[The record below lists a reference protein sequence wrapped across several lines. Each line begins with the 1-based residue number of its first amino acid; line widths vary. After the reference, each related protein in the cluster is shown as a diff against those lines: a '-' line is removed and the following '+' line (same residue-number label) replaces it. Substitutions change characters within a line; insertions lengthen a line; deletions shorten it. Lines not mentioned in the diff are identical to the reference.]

1 MRAVSL
7 RALLAVMMIGAC
19 VAQAGTAGAGCGDV
33 TDDEDVTASD
43 ALTVLRR
50 AVGQSV
56 ELSCTYEDVMLDSTR
71 PAGDE
76 VGLISGYNPDP
87 HLVGITSGGA
97 VDVGYLGTPCWG
109 FAASNPDYRVNF
121 TASSSL
127 MLLRFYWVALFGG
140 DATMI
145 VKAPDG
151 SYSCDDDSWGTNN
164 PTIDF
169 VNPVSGIYDVWIGS
183 FSEGESA
190 PGTLAVTELSGNHP

>member
-33 TDDEDVTASD
+33 TADEDVTASD

-76 VGLISGYNPDP
+76 VGLISGYNPDRTWSASP
-87 HLVGITSGGA
+87 RAALSTS
-97 VDVGYLGTPCWG
+97 DT
-109 FAASNPDYRVNF
+109 
-121 TASSSL
+121 
-127 MLLRFYWVALFGG
+127 
-140 DATMI
+140 
-145 VKAPDG
+145 
-151 SYSCDDDSWGTNN
+151 
-164 PTIDF
+164 
-169 VNPVSGIYDVWIGS
+169 
-183 FSEGESA
+183 SA
-190 PGTLAVTELSGNHP
+190 PPAGVSRPATRTTA